1 MNTQNDTKKI
11 ILDNVLDM
19 FFDRKLISK
28 EKYNEYQKA
37 FTSKLLDDEFKVK
50 ASNNDVYEII
60 FLKNIIKKQQVLKII
75 EDNTKKY
82 ILIIMDPKI
91 DKYFKD
97 VKKIEN
103 VEVFSEFQLLINP
116 TKNIYLSQE
125 HILLNDDEKNDL
137 LEEYDCT
144 LSELPKIL
152 IDDPISKYYDAN
164 VDDVFKIIRNNPIT
178 NKQIVYRV
186 VIDNIV

>member
-37 FTSKLLDDEFKVK
+37 FTSKLLDDEFKIK

-75 EDNTKKY
+75 EDKTKK
-82 ILIIMDPKI
+82 
-91 DKYFKD
+91 
-97 VKKIEN
+97 
-103 VEVFSEFQLLINP
+103 
-116 TKNIYLSQE
+116 
-125 HILLNDDEKNDL
+125 
-137 LEEYDCT
+137 
-144 LSELPKIL
+144 
-152 IDDPISKYYDAN
+152 
-164 VDDVFKIIRNNPIT
+164 
-178 NKQIVYRV
+178 
-186 VIDNIV
+186 

>member
-37 FTSKLLDDEFKVK
+37 FTSKLLDDEFKIK

-75 EDNTKKY
+75 EDKTKKY

-91 DKYFKD
+91 AKYFKD

-103 VEVFSEFQLLINP
+103 VEVFSDFQLLINP